1 MTGSNLIKFFVKD
14 FGLVDFFIIVLEEH
28 QATSVER
35 NKIITDNFDLLSN
48 FGHSIISVKQIIVL
62 VYRTSKLKISNIY

>member
-35 NKIITDNFDLLSN
+35 NNIITDNVNL
-48 FGHSIISVKQIIVL
+48 
-62 VYRTSKLKISNIY
+62 